1 MFIANCGVARS
12 LAETSRRTWLECFLL
27 QMRLVR
33 SEVIRH
39 AVICGQGE
47 SPHLLVS

>member
-1 MFIANCGVARS
+1 MFIENCGVAQN
-12 LAETSRRTWLECFLL
+12 LAETSRRAWLECFLL
-27 QMRLVR
+27 QMRLVGL
-33 SEVIRH
+33 EVIRH